1 MLGRRSCLANP
12 CRGNAVSSSR
22 VFVALVTSSLI
33 PAAAAAQAMFRGGP
47 EHRGVYESPNPSVT
61 TVAWRFKTNG
71 RVISS
76 PLVVNDVIYVGTTE
90 RNLYAVERSSGV
102 VRWRFATKGW
112 ITSSPAFADGVGY
125 IGSWDRNMYA
135 LDAVSGAERWRC
147 QTGNDTVIYK
157 QVGIASS
164 AAVANRVVY
173 FGCLDGHFYAVDAQS
188 GTQRWVVVNK
198 GG

>member
-47 EHRGVYESPNPSVT
+47 EHRGVYESPNPSLT

-76 PLVVNDVIYVGTTE
+76 PLVVNDVIYVGSTDG
-90 RNLYAVERSSGV
+90 NLYAVDRSSGV
-102 VRWRFATKGW
+102 LRWRFATKGW
-112 ITSSPAFADGVGY
+112 VTSSPAFADGVVY
-125 IGSWDRNMYA
+125 VNSVDGS
-135 LDAVSGAERWRC
+135 
-147 QTGNDTVIYK
+147 
-157 QVGIASS
+157 
-164 AAVANRVVY
+164 
-173 FGCLDGHFYAVDAQS
+173 FYAVDATT
-188 GTQRWVVVNK
+188 GKEKW
-198 GG
+198 